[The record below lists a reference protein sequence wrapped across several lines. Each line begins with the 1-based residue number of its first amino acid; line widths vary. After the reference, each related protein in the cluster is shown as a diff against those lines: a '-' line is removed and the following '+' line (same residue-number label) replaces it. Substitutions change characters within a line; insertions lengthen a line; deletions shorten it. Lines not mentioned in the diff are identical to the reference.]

1 MIYNG
6 TIIQGY
12 TKIQVYTK
20 IQGYYDAQR
29 YKDTRKLK
37 GTRKKGYTV
46 VQWYKGF
53 MGTVVSRA
61 FQSLHGRSLKTT
73 LTVPLMLVL
82 LILFSSFFLLRILI
96 KFNKMWN

>member
-1 MIYNG
+1 MHKG
-6 TIIQGY
+6 TRIQGNSKVQGIKDTHRNKDTRIHKGKRIQGY
-12 TKIQVYTK
+12 S
-20 IQGYYDAQR
+20 
-29 YKDTRKLK
+29 
-37 GTRKKGYTV
+37 V
-46 VQWYKGF
+46 VQWCKGF

-61 FQSLHGRSLKTT
+61 FQSLHGGSLKNT